1 MTKFRCRCCNYKTL
15 EEEPNDTYEIC
26 PVCYWEDDGL
36 QYNNP
41 DYEGGANHVSL
52 NQAKENFKK
61 YGVSDLEYKDY
72 VRPPLEDE
80 V

>member
-15 EEEPNDTYEIC
+15 EEEPDDTYEIC

-52 NQAKENFKK
+52 NQAKENFRKYEVSELRFKK
-61 YGVSDLEYKDY
+61 Y
-72 VRPPLEDE
+72 VRPHLEDE